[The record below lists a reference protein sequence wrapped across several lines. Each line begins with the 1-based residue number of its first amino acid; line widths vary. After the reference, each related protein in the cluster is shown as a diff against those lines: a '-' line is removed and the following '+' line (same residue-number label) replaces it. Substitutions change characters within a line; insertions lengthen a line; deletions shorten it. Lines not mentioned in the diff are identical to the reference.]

1 MKKRKKAQNRYNP
14 AHPTSSLPDS
24 ASRSIYVSAW
34 EAAVNCSHPGKL
46 KKYFEDYAADPA
58 KIIFQVDMTALSP
71 DPKNIIIFR
80 EMKGVKTIISY
91 LTVYMQVYP
100 DVVTLY
106 WQKGIKK
113 LDHGGRE
120 IETDAHMVGTRVAE
134 IDVVETLPPSDE
146 DQQTL
151 EEAVL
156 GLASLSQAK
165 NVNTNHNNKPEKM
178 VSDES
183 SSVSSC
189 GGGGNHVPMHEDD
202 TEDDATTALTPI
214 VHEKMKSLLNQ
225 KKTKVV
231 KANLDSMMVL
241 MANENI
247 EFQKGKPLAQQGPV
261 SATGK
266 FYFYLD
272 SNKKVVKLKFVM
284 NKTEKR
290 AVPPISPKNTMT
302 TATTSGSTSTSSS
315 NPTVPSVMKP
325 PQQLFHC
332 MEVVTEEPRRNNNNP
347 SNCISSSNDEGD
359 HDNSNNHHEMS
370 VDEEDGVDSL
380 CSLANGGDDEDI

>member
-1 MKKRKKAQNRYNP
+1 MKKRKKSQNRYNP
-14 AHPTSSLPDS
+14 IHPTSSLPDS

-46 KKYFEDYAADPA
+46 KKYFEDYAADPD

-80 EMKGVKTIISY
+80 EMKSVKTIISY
-91 LTVYMQVYP
+91 LTTYIQVIP

-120 IETDAHMVGTRVAE
+120 IETDAHMIGTRVAE
-134 IDVVETLPPSDE
+134 MDIVETLPPSDE
-146 DQQTL
+146 EQQTL

-165 NVNTNHNNKPEKM
+165 HVNTNNNNNTERM

-183 SSVSSC
+183 SSASSSL
-189 GGGGNHVPMHEDD
+189 HVPMHEDS
-202 TEDDATTALTPI
+202 EDDSTTALTPI
-214 VHEKMKSLLNQ
+214 VHERMKSLLNQ

-247 EFQKGKPLAQQGPV
+247 EFQKGKALPQQGPV

-290 AVPPISPKNTMT
+290 AVPPVSPKNTT
-302 TATTSGSTSTSSS
+302 TTTSSSTSSS
-315 NPTVPSVMKP
+315 SPNPTVPSVIKP

-332 MEVVTEEPRRNNNNP
+332 MEVVQEEPRRNNRNH
-347 SNCISSSNDEGD
+347 CIGSGHDDD
-359 HDNSNNHHEMS
+359 HDNSNSNNHEMS

-380 CSLANGGDDEDI
+380 CSLANGEDDEDI